1 MSLRSLEDVTVN
13 HLGTNRKGGSGEREG
28 GGKHREKKGEEKEEK
43 MMPGCWQLFFQ
54 GFRDEVVPLGLP

>member
-1 MSLRSLEDVTVN
+1 MN